1 MADVGFT
8 QFRANLAGHFDEVI
22 RSRAPLLVTRQGSE
36 SAVMVA
42 ASEWEGVQE
51 TLHLLKS
58 RHNAETLFGAIA
70 ELDAGRGVA
79 HDPTAGPT
87 NGPEKAA

>member
-1 MADVGFT
+1 MADIGFT

-36 SAVMVA
+36 SAVLVS

-51 TLHLLKS
+51 TLHLLGS
-58 RHNAETLFGAIA
+58 RNNAEKLFGAIA
-70 ELDAGRGVA
+70 ELDAGRGVE
-79 HDPTAGPT
+79 HDPTVNA
-87 NGPEKAA
+87 EDAK

>member
-1 MADVGFT
+1 MVDVGFT

-36 SAVMVA
+36 SAVLIS

-51 TLHLLKS
+51 TLHLLSS
-58 RHNAETLFGAIA
+58 RNNAEKLFGAVS
-70 ELDAGRGVA
+70 ELDAGRGVDN
-79 HDPTAGPT
+79 DPTIDTEDAG
-87 NGPEKAA
+87 

>member
-1 MADVGFT
+1 MMDIGFT

-36 SAVMVA
+36 SAVMIS

-51 TLHLLKS
+51 TLHLLSS
-58 RHNAETLFGAIA
+58 RNNAEKLFGAIA
-70 ELDAGRGVA
+70 QLDAGCGVE
-79 HDPTAGPT
+79 HDPTFDA
-87 NGPEKAA
+87 EEAA

>member
-1 MADVGFT
+1 MADIGFT

-36 SAVMVA
+36 SAVLIS

-51 TLHLLKS
+51 TLHLLGS
-58 RHNAETLFGAIA
+58 RNNAEKLFGAIA
-70 ELDAGRGVA
+70 ELDAGRVVER
-79 HDPTAGPT
+79 DPTADAEDAG
-87 NGPEKAA
+87 

>member
-36 SAVMVA
+36 SAVMIA

-51 TLHLLKS
+51 TLHLLSS
-58 RHNAETLFGAIA
+58 RTNAEKLFGAIA
-70 ELDAGRGVA
+70 ELDAGRSIE
-79 HDPTAGPT
+79 HDPTLDPDD
-87 NGPEKAA
+87 AA

>member
-36 SAVMVA
+36 SVVMLA

-51 TLHLLKS
+51 TLHLMSS
-58 RHNAETLFGAIA
+58 RNNADKLFGAIA
-70 ELDAGRGVA
+70 ELDQGRGLDR
-79 HDPTAGPT
+79 DPTSDDG
-87 NGPEKAA
+87 E